1 MGLQLKLTTNNFN
14 KKFLKNYPALRI
26 GGTCVFHSGGERRGE
41 CNNKRCCAQ
50 GAEVLKKS

>member
-26 GGTCVFHSGGERRGE
+26 GGTCVFQSGGEREVENATTKDAVPKGR
-41 CNNKRCCAQ
+41 RC
-50 GAEVLKKS
+50 